1 MLGLLS
7 GFTLVSSI
15 ELIIAGIFIGII
27 ASMVGIGGGLLTV
40 PILILIFSRSAQM
53 AGAIS
58 IVVIIFTSGSASIVN
73 YRNKRIDFRTGLLF
87 AVLVVPFSFLG
98 GWIAGNIH
106 NDEILKIAFG
116 LLLLIVA
123 LDRIRKL
130 VITMKKNGNS
140 TPQAQPLDQPA
151 ETEKAGIETTE
162 VNETHSLFP
171 QSVEHRHLIDN
182 DGTVFD
188 YVIKM
193 RWALIGAV
201 VGGFIGGMLGLGGGV
216 IFVPVLLAF
225 GVPPHVVVA
234 TSSFII
240 IFTALAGS
248 LSRVLSGQIYLN
260 YIIPLAIGTVTG
272 ARFGAK
278 YVKKISSQKVLILF
292 YVILFLAGIRM
303 ILKASGVAI

>member
-1 MLGLLS
+1 MLDLLS
-7 GFTLVSSI
+7 GLNIILII
-15 ELIIAGIFIGII
+15 ELIIAGFFIGII
-27 ASMVGIGGGLLTV
+27 ASMVGIGGGLITV

-106 NDEILKIAFG
+106 NDEVLKIAFG
-116 LLLLIVA
+116 ILLLIVA
-123 LDRIRKL
+123 VDRIRKL
-130 VITMKKNGNS
+130 LVNMKKNGNS
-140 TPQAQPLDQPA
+140 TPQAKPLGQ
-151 ETEKAGIETTE
+151 TENTGTTAPTE
-162 VNETHSLFP
+162 NEKYSLFP
-171 QSVEHRHLIDN
+171 QSTEHRILIDS
-182 DGTVFD
+182 DGKVFD
-188 YVIKM
+188 YLIKM
-193 RWALIGAV
+193 RWSLVGAI
-201 VGGFIGGMLGLGGGV
+201 VGGFVGGLLGLGGGI
-216 IFVPVLLAF
+216 IFVPVLLAV

-240 IFTALAGS
+240 VFTALAGS
-248 LSRVLSGQIYLN
+248 LSRVLSGQIYLS
-260 YIIPLAIGTVTG
+260 YIIPLAIGSVTG
-272 ARFGAK
+272 ARLGAK

-303 ILKASGVAI
+303 IIKAFGVPI